1 MVTIC
6 VYRKDDG
13 KPVQGAKVSA
23 YWFDFGAYSAEGV
36 TDKNGQASL
45 DVKPR
50 QMKVL
55 VNNRE
60 VFKGEVSEWESF
72 HI

>member
-13 KPVQGAKVSA
+13 KPVQGAKVTA
-23 YWFDFGAYSAEGV
+23 YPSGFFETSAEGI
-36 TDKNGQASL
+36 TDKSGEAHL
-45 DVKPR
+45 DVKPGT
-50 QMKVL
+50 MKIL

-60 VFKGEVSEWESF
+60 VFKGEVSGRKV
-72 HI
+72 IYI

>member
-1 MVTIC
+1 MITIC

-23 YWFDFGAYSAEGV
+23 YWSGIGAYSAEGI
-36 TDKNGQASL
+36 TDKEGEAHL

-60 VFKGEVSEWESF
+60 VLNGEVSGRKVVY
-72 HI
+72 I